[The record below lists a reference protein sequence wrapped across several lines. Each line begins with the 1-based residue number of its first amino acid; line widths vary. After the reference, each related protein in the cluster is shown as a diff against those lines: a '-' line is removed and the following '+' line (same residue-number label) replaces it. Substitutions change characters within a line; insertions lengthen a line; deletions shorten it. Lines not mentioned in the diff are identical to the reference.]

1 MVKLSKY
8 KTVKHQVIKKAA
20 CLMFILHQQQH
31 GVVVVVVVVTPG
43 QWSRKKEQPS
53 SPRQFPLSYLEI
65 HRNKE

>member
-1 MVKLSKY
+1 
-8 KTVKHQVIKKAA
+8 
-20 CLMFILHQQQH
+20 MFILHQQQH